1 MERRDINYIFFFR
14 EPCKE
19 CPSCKRTLNDKLQL
33 CTRRKCFHP
42 VHYYSHV
49 KPVNNKLHKLP
60 SADNPEVHNHNTTE
74 GEDEE
79 NLSILV
85 DDILTEEMNL
95 FEDLGFELNSDM
107 IVMNEDVVS

>member
-1 MERRDINYIFFFR
+1 M
-14 EPCKE
+14 
-19 CPSCKRTLNDKLQL
+19 NDKLQI

-42 VHYYSHV
+42 VHYFSHV
-49 KPVNNKLHKLP
+49 KLVNNKLNKP
-60 SADNPEVHNHNTTE
+60 SANNSEVHIHNNTE
-74 GEDEE
+74 IEDEE

-85 DDILTEEMNL
+85 DDLLPEDMNL